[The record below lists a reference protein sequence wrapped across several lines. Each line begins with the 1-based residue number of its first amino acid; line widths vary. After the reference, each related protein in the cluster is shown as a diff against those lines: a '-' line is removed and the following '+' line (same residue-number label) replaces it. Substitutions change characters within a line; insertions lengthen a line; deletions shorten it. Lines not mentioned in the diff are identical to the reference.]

1 MIITLS
7 MSHVTLFF
15 YVFHYP
21 ELNVLSIKSWIKY
34 FLLFFLYSVIKGSST
49 MIYKTFFK
57 NLKRNQFEYLN
68 FNGLKYSEIKYIIK
82 VTYLFYKMK
91 EMKRNDI
98 KNKFFLS
105 FQNKF
110 KISMKKQ
117 INNIYLIKKFQNLE
131 DSYSLKHM
139 KLRKGIQRIKNKENN
154 SLNNKEYF
162 HLIKKTKDKHLIR
175 KSSKKCLFNIKDFI
189 TKKDIKNNQ
198 KIFLEFCNN
207 KYSYINYNFLNN
219 NDPIVDSLDQ
229 IKEEKEEISYEEN
242 GNYTIF
248 NIPNNEKV
256 EKEEDIKEDMNE
268 EKVDKKEYDNDEEI
282 EEINEEIEE
291 INEEIGDD
299 GTIIYVPDEEVDKDN
314 ERDVIQII
322 LSLFKDRINEKEE
335 DDDNGKEEEEEKEE
349 KEEKEYDGDEEQS
362 NENNYLGII
371 SHESKSNDQ
380 SMEEESNKSLILFSE
395 EEEEEEE
402 ERKEKERNDVME
414 ESVNNIIPFS
424 LSDQIVKDDDRI
436 TALFQSHQNNNN
448 NYINEDDN
456 STIIL
461 SSGEEEEEE
470 EEEKEE
476 DENEKETFEKEETE
490 EEDFE
495 EKMKRNTFNELEYYY
510 TSPIDYTPS
519 IENIENL
526 QERVNLLN
534 CKLKLSQYILPNL
547 DKKKYF
553 MRLTEIQEAII
564 YIRSI
569 YRRKNKKIQKLKKE
583 TETNALARK
592 STRTIG
598 RKAKKVEVQSLININ
613 KIKAKEEKKSTI
625 DLIINNMKSL
635 KLNKQRNILKNE
647 I

>member
-49 MIYKTFFK
+49 MIYRNFFRS
-57 NLKRNQFEYLN
+57 LKRNQFEYLN

-82 VTYLFYKMK
+82 VAYLFYKMK

-98 KNKFFLS
+98 NNKFFSS

-110 KISMKKQ
+110 KIK
-117 INNIYLIKKFQNLE
+117 

-256 EKEEDIKEDMNE
+256 EKEENIKEDMNE

-291 INEEIGDD
+291 MNEEIGDD

-322 LSLFKDRINEKEE
+322 LSLFKDRINEKEGE
-335 DDDNGKEEEEEKEE
+335 DENENDDSGKEEEKEE
-349 KEEKEYDGDEEQS
+349 EEKEYDGDEEQS

-402 ERKEKERNDVME
+402 ERKEKEEKERNDVME
-414 ESVNNIIPFS
+414 ESVNNIIQFS

-436 TALFQSHQNNNN
+436 TALFQSNQNNNN

-476 DENEKETFEKEETE
+476 ETFKKEETE

-495 EKMKRNTFNELEYYY
+495 EKMKRNTFNELEHYYM
-510 TSPIDYTPS
+510 SPIDYTPS

-635 KLNKQRNILKNE
+635 KLNKQQNILKNE